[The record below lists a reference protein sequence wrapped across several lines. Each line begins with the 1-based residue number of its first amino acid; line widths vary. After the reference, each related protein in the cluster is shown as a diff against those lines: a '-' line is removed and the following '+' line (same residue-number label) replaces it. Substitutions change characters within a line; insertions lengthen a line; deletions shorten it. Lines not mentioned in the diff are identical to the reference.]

1 MKRPKLQW
9 YSRPTLGGGIGP
21 AAAAGPPP
29 KWPGDPTLSSRDE
42 FIFLLHT
49 ASEVEHALMAQYL
62 YATWSV
68 GYRGAPVPGP
78 AWAAQIMQVARQEM
92 GHLITI
98 QNILRSMHAPLSL
111 DRDDYP
117 FRSELYPFEFTLER
131 LSLHSLAKYVLAEM
145 PANPTFPAGL
155 TEAEVRAAAQMDG
168 MPAKV
173 NRVGELFERLLAMV
187 APSSSELSD
196 ADFHPD
202 SLPMQARAADWTVNE
217 DEPDQ
222 DVIVMTVASMA
233 DARAALQAIADQGE
247 GLASPQPGA
256 PPSHFDIFAGLFLS
270 RRNAASD
277 PAATVPVNP
286 NTSPQPTEPGPDEWA
301 AGRILDPKSRQWAML
316 GNVHY
321 RILLTCIRH
330 ALSLKNGDAAEAE
343 VRDHAFVEMRQVGRM
358 GGLLATLPQVDPAAA
373 ARAGMPLEMP
383 YSLDFPDTPPGIWLL
398 HRDLLR
404 SSKKLSAALQG
415 MAGLSAGETALLTSI
430 GQSTTNFLAQVEA
443 HLKELLPRPAP
454 VTGIHTLRILPA
466 IAIARFGSSATP
478 LENYDLGPA
487 ATDGW
492 HPIVPADTLIVDP
505 ATGRITGAEVPAEV
519 KFRDAA
525 GLIKPVCPFL
535 EVWAQFT
542 PDGPLQPLTTT
553 HLEQLGLSTASL
565 RWQVRAANLKA
576 QRRTGDAN
584 DGIHADTGAFSDH
597 AVHSLQGTCVN
608 FKAGKAIPFGS
619 VRYLE
624 PTPEFPEIRLRFTPA
639 AGKVFGPNAVDKPII
654 ADDVYDAARGRWLD
668 HIDGLTDRPPYTEP
682 GSIFFGRNEL
692 VDFDGDGNPD
702 DFNDDGRPD
711 PLWRSNAYLDDT
723 CDGIISVEIDHG
735 GQTFRAAGRI
745 ASGPPHFSPDTLPV
759 RTVADELEQWIHGPE
774 ISGPLTTAEAEALGQ
789 RAADIIRRAL
799 GTVRL
804 MNTAAM
810 NVNGM
815 SGHDQRYR
823 PNEPIFPVASAA
835 YARIE
840 NIHSGVTRALAGLS
854 APPDSQARAQA
865 VGALK
870 AMADILRTY
879 DQVGDLTV
887 EGRRRMPAMM
897 RNADGLHLALTRRQH
912 ATVTKA
918 AEMLGGVP
926 GPGPGPTDPQAAM
939 IALIEIFDE
948 EGAAVRH
955 DGVAA
960 GAGTLDSL
968 FSNPPALLS
977 YLRTENVKNNAGQ
990 AGRPLVVPGDPD
1002 NSAFVT
1008 LIESAIPAMRNKF
1021 AAPQPTLGG
1030 RTGVQIVRAWISS
1043 LPTGPVG

>member
-29 KWPGDPTLSSRDE
+29 KWPGDPTLSARDE
-42 FIFLLHT
+42 FVFLLHT

-62 YATWSV
+62 YAAWSV
-68 GYRGAPVPGP
+68 GYRGAPAPGP
-78 AWAAQIMQVARQEM
+78 AWAAQIMHVARQEM

-117 FRSELYPFEFTLER
+117 FRSELYPFELTLER
-131 LSLHSLAKYVLAEM
+131 LSLRSLAKYVLAEM
-145 PANPTFPAGL
+145 PANPTFLAGL

-168 MPAKV
+168 MTTKV

-187 APSSSELSD
+187 DPTSLELSD

-202 SLPMQARAADWTVNE
+202 TIPIQARAADWTK

-222 DVIVMTVASMA
+222 GVIVMTVASMA

-286 NTSPQPTEPGPDEWA
+286 NTSPQTTEPGPDEWA
-301 AGRILDPKSRQWAML
+301 EGRILDPKSRQWAML

-330 ALSLKNGDAAEAE
+330 ALLLKSGDAAEAE
-343 VRDHAFVEMRQVGRM
+343 VRDHAFVEMRLVGRM

-415 MAGLSAGETALLTSI
+415 MAGLSAEETALLTSI
-430 GQSTTNFLAQVEA
+430 GQSTTNFLAQVEE
-443 HLKELLPRPAP
+443 HLKELLLRPTP
-454 VTGIHTLRILPA
+454 VTGIHALRILPA

-487 ATDGW
+487 DADGW
-492 HPIVPADTLIVDP
+492 HPIVPAETLTMDP
-505 ATGRITGAEVPAEV
+505 TTGRITDAAVPPEV

-525 GLIKPVCPFL
+525 DLIKPVCPFL

-542 PDGPLQPLTTT
+542 PDGPLEPLTTK
-553 HLEQLGLSTASL
+553 HLEQLGLTPASL

-584 DGIHADTGAFSDH
+584 DGIHADTGTFSDH
-597 AVHSLQGTCVN
+597 AVHSLQGTCVT
-608 FKAGKAIPFGS
+608 FKAGKSIPFGS

-624 PTPEFPEIRLRFTPA
+624 PTLEFPEIRLRFTPA
-639 AGKVFGPNAVDKPII
+639 AGKVYGPSAGDPNIE
-654 ADDVYDAARGRWLD
+654 DDVYDAARGRWDTHNGYLP
-668 HIDGLTDRPPYTEP
+668 TQPPGTPLSTQP
-682 GSIFFGRNEL
+682 GGIYAQ
-692 VDFDGDGNPD
+692 D
-702 DFNDDGRPD
+702 
-711 PLWRSNAYLDDT
+711 SNGVSRAYLDDA
-723 CDGIISVEIDHG
+723 CDAVVTMELTHSGTVH
-735 GQTFRAAGRI
+735 RASARV
-745 ASGPPHFSPDTLPV
+745 AAGPPHFSPDTLPV
-759 RTVADELEQWIHGPE
+759 RSVADELEQWANGPE
-774 ISGPLTTAEAEALGQ
+774 LTGPITPE
-789 RAADIIRRAL
+789 RAAELGAQAAEIIRRAL

-804 MNTAAM
+804 MNTARM
-810 NVNGM
+810 NVGGM
-815 SGHDQRYR
+815 AGHDRGVGAEFDDNGNQIVPGRTAA
-823 PNEPIFPVASAA
+823 PIFPAAAASWNN
-835 YARIE
+835 IE
-840 NIHSGVTRALAGLS
+840 RAHRGVLSALEGLS
-854 APPDSQARAQA
+854 APPDSPQRRAA
-865 VGALK
+865 VGALEV
-870 AMADILRTY
+870 MASRLRTWI
-879 DQVGDLTV
+879 QSGDLTDA
-887 EGRRRMPAMM
+887 GRRRMPAMM
-897 RNADGLHLALTRRQH
+897 RSADGLHLALSRRQRDTVAQA
-912 ATVTKA
+912 ATALAT
-918 AEMLGGVP
+918 
-926 GPGPGPTDPQAAM
+926 GPGQSGTPEQDM
-939 IALIEIFDE
+939 LNLIRELAPI
-948 EGAAVRH
+948 GADRH
-955 DGVAA
+955 DNVPTPS
-960 GAGTLDSL
+960 GTLDAL
-968 FSNPPALLS
+968 FEDPPALLQ
-977 YLRTENVKNNAGQ
+977 YLKTEAVKRPRHAPHVGQ
-990 AGRPLVVPGDPD
+990 PLVVPGDPD
-1002 NSAFVT
+1002 ASGFVRI
-1008 LIESAIPAMRNKF
+1008 IEGAEFPMHEQF
-1021 AAPQPTLGG
+1021 ALQRSRLGN
-1030 RTGVQIVRAWISS
+1030 RTGVQIVRAWIAS
-1043 LPTGPVG
+1043 LPPVDPV